1 MEKHPHAPAIE
12 RISRKALM
20 DHFHITRQSV
30 GKWTTQGV
38 PPLLMSSVRTL
49 AAVRGVHVPELYGDE
64 A

>member
-1 MEKHPHAPAIE
+1 
-12 RISRKALM
+12 M

-49 AAVRGVHVPELYGDE
+49 AAVRGVHVPELYME
-64 A
+64 EV